1 MGFLRVCLKFIQRHP
16 QRTSFTSGIPHDRRR
31 CPDGG
36 DGLGMTSYA
45 TTYLCKHALTQ
56 LAVGSMLY
64 LSIGACKSNAL
75 APFSEY
81 SQSDEQQVYTAT
93 KRGEYAAAMQIIDS
107 HLDRHP
113 KDGLFYK
120 LKANLLLIQ
129 NTLSLREVYLGIE
142 EQKAKDKKEKVNRD
156 DIGRL
161 LLVTEPMTPERRK
174 AVQDVVANYK
184 KAIEYSPGDD
194 NLESTLGEQ
203 HALAILALTAFPP
216 SVIDRWKDKKK
227 IDATTAAEL
236 KNDLSFTND
245 QADLLIMTFDTQ
257 QDKLLEKVSSDKVA
271 NIKAEVDK
279 IKTLPGAT
287 NRERIIE
294 YLKQRGEGV
303 PSLPK

>member
-1 MGFLRVCLKFIQRHP
+1 MGFLIKI
-16 QRTSFTSGIPHDRRR
+16 
-31 CPDGG
+31 
-36 DGLGMTSYA
+36 
-45 TTYLCKHALTQ
+45 
-56 LAVGSMLY
+56 AVGSMLY
-64 LSIGACKSNAL
+64 LSMGACKSNAL

-93 KRGEYAAAMQIIDS
+93 RRGEYAAAMQIIDS

-113 KDGLFYK
+113 KEGLFYK

-129 NTLSLREVYLGIE
+129 NKLSLREVYLGIE
-142 EQKAKDKKEKVNRD
+142 EQKAKDKKENVNRD

-161 LLVTEPMTPERRK
+161 LLITEPMTPERRK
-174 AVQDVVANYK
+174 AVQDATINYK
-184 KAIEYSPGDD
+184 KAIEYNIGED

-203 HALAILALTAFPP
+203 HALALLSLTAFPP
-216 SVIDRWKDKKK
+216 SVIDRWKDKKN
-227 IDATTAAEL
+227 IDAATVAEL
-236 KNDLSFTND
+236 ESDPSFTND
-245 QADLLIMTFDTQ
+245 QADQLIMTFDTQ

-271 NIKAEVDK
+271 DIKAEVDK